1 MIVEDYVSFETAKL
15 LKENGFNHWC
25 YKCYGTAVYHKGVP
39 ISFDEECDLK
49 SEGLENEIEYVEGG
63 YLYDFGCDNRKKDA
77 KVWAAP
83 TLQIARKWIKEK
95 YKRHIEVRI
104 TNHSISDMVN
114 VIRYYW
120 IIFDA
125 ETARWM
131 DESTI
136 YKIGGIYKT
145 GVFDT
150 EEQAYESAL
159 RHILEN
165 IENYDENNERK
176 KRD

>member
-1 MIVEDYVSFETAKL
+1 MITEDYVSFQTAKL
-15 LKENGFNHWC
+15 LKE
-25 YKCYGTAVYHKGVP
+25 KG
-39 ISFDEECDLK
+39 FDEPCQFLYFSKYKQDGDFVGNFNAK
-49 SEGLENEIEYVEGG
+49 KNSEINEASYS
-63 YLYDFGCDNRKKDA
+63 
-77 KVWAAP
+77 AP
-83 TLQIARKWIKEK
+83 TLQVARKWIKEK

-104 TNHSISDMVN
+104 TNNSISDMVN

-136 YKIGGIYKT
+136 YKTDG
-145 GVFDT
+145 FDT